1 MILERVDQKVAG
13 VVTGKEM
20 AAAAAAVV
28 VVTAHQ
34 L

>member
-20 AAAAAAVV
+20 AAAAAVV

>member
-20 AAAAAAVV
+20 AAAVV